1 MRRCMAILTAFCLS
15 AECRFSEDFLRFV
28 EHFEKNSRLKEQTWM
43 PEISSGRRRSR
54 GEMPMK
60 MTLFRKAGVQG
71 AVLALCTATLYVA
84 PMMAQDAA
92 PAAPPAGQMRGGPGH
107 RGDMVEM
114 LTKKLNLTPDQVT
127 QVKAIN
133 ADAMTQAKAVHDDS
147 SLSQADMR
155 SKMMDIHKTSQ
166 DKIRG
171 ILTDEQ
177 KTKYDAMQAEMK
189 AKMQERRQGG
199 GDAPQPAPPQ

>member
-1 MRRCMAILTAFCLS
+1 
-15 AECRFSEDFLRFV
+15 
-28 EHFEKNSRLKEQTWM
+28 
-43 PEISSGRRRSR
+43 
-54 GEMPMK
+54 MK
-60 MTLFRKAGVQG
+60 MTMFRKAGIQG
-71 AVLALCTATLYVA
+71 AILALCATTLYVA

-92 PAAPPAGQMRGGPGH
+92 PPAPQAGQMRGGPGH

-133 ADAMTQAKAVHDDS
+133 ADAMTQAKAVRDDS

-155 SKMMDIHKTSQ
+155 TKMMDIHKASQ

-189 AKMQERRQGG
+189 AKAQERRQQGG
-199 GDAPQPAPPQ
+199 GDAPPPPAPPQ

>member
-1 MRRCMAILTAFCLS
+1 
-15 AECRFSEDFLRFV
+15 
-28 EHFEKNSRLKEQTWM
+28 
-43 PEISSGRRRSR
+43 
-54 GEMPMK
+54 
-60 MTLFRKAGVQG
+60 MTMTMFRKAGVPG
-71 AVLALCTATLYVA
+71 AILALCTLTLYVA
-84 PMMAQDAA
+84 PMMAQQDTA
-92 PAAPPAGQMRGGPGH
+92 PPPPPAGQMRGGPGH

-133 ADAMTQAKAVHDDS
+133 ADAMTQAKAVREDS

-189 AKMQERRQGG
+189 AKREERRQQGG
-199 GDAPQPAPPQ
+199 GETTPPPAPPQ